1 MNADDTEFKEC
12 LKIKNLYHN
21 VKYAKKHM
29 SFYPAFRKTFQLSF
43 ALYFGSL
50 AFFQI
55 VVYLFIMNKDVSL
68 MLPFYIIIITGLSC
82 FFIPFLGYLH
92 FTSFIHGLRN
102 EIITKKMEG
111 AFVAIMQKNTLK
123 KNNTIQQLPKKSS
136 HKRF

>member
-12 LKIKNLYHN
+12 LKIKNLYQN
-21 VKYAKKHM
+21 VKYAKKNM

-50 AFFQI
+50 AFFQTI
-55 VVYLFIMNKDVSL
+55 IYLLIMNKDVNL
-68 MLPFYIIIITGLSC
+68 MVPIYVMVGLSC
-82 FFIPFLGYLH
+82 FFVPFLGYLH
-92 FTSFIHGLRN
+92 FTNFIHGLRN

-111 AFVAIMQKNTLK
+111 AFVAIMQKNRLK